1 MLNDPAVVT
10 IDGSSKSLNRITSMV
25 TSDGAVDGSIYR
37 DSTGEYSLEIKEYIL
52 RADPFTTGR
61 SPRRVDISLHQKNL
75 VDIHKSGVAVGM
87 HFIYDE
93 NAVPDYSKL
102 QPALIAFLTDALR
115 ARLVT
120 GEN

>member
-10 IDGSSKSLNRITSMV
+10 IDGSAKSLARITSKV
-25 TSDGAVDGSIYR
+25 TSDGASDGSIYR
-37 DSTGEYSLEIKEYIL
+37 DSTGEYSLEIKEYVL
-52 RADPFTTGR
+52 QADPFTTGR
-61 SPRRVDISLHQKNL
+61 SPRRVDVSLRQKNL
-75 VDIHKSGVAVGM
+75 ADVHKSDVAVGM
-87 HFIYDE
+87 HFIFDE
-93 NAVPDYSKL
+93 NATPDYSKL